1 MKKNIYI
8 TESQLQIIRE
18 FENKEVLYKDFEDN
32 LRTYLE
38 ELKKNPCKPKYNDFF
53 QKNDIPEKELLG
65 KMVDLGLISR
75 KDNITEPIGGDGK
88 KQSMHTRSYK
98 FFGENFDEKVDKL
111 YKTFFDDGERI
122 IKECD
127 CGGVMGGGG
136 TCGIDVTPGGATS
149 TPVVGDTDT
158 KYEFDV
164 PYGVY
169 RRGVVV
175 GSKKKKKDPSFERK
189 KGGVAISNK

>member
-18 FENKEVLYKDFEDN
+18 FENKEVLHKDFEDN

-65 KMVDLGLISR
+65 KMIDLGLISR
-75 KDNITEPIGGDGK
+75 KDKISEPVGGDGK

-98 FFGENFDEKVDKL
+98 FFGENFDEKIDKL
-111 YKTFFDDGERI
+111 YKTFFDNGERI

-127 CGGVMGGGG
+127 CGGAMGGGACAG
-136 TCGIDVTPGGATS
+136 DVTAAGGS
-149 TPVVGDTDT
+149 TTTDST
-158 KYEFDV
+158 GNYTYDV
-164 PYGVY
+164 PVFGIQ
-169 RRGVVV
+169 RRGIGVDR
-175 GSKKKKKDPSFERK
+175 SKKKKKKDPSLTRP
-189 KGGVAISNK
+189 KGKVAISNK